1 MSPRISTRTRSIRN
15 AIITQVYGLRPRIA
29 IGSPSLPPIAGHRL
43 RLPRRQFHG
52 VRSPAHLR
60 SAIPAESIRL
70 LQAHAAEGAV
80 DHRRG
85 RSALRRRGGR
95 FQGFRWRRRGLRG
108 CDRGRGRGPRSR
120 VKHGPTFRAALGI
133 FRDQGTADGANVS
146 AEHDPA
152 AAETQVSIR
161 LKLQI
166 PARVELER
174 TAGIELQGPA
184 RVELELA
191 VRIEV
196 QEVGH
201 ALHAPQTQYSALAG

>member
-43 RLPRRQFHG
+43 RLLRRQFHG
-52 VRSPAHLR
+52 LRRPAHLR

-80 DHRRG
+80 DRRRG
-85 RSALRRRGGR
+85 RSSLRRRGGR
-95 FQGFRWRRRGLRG
+95 FQGVRWRRRGLRG

-120 VKHGPTFRAALGI
+120 VKHGPAFRAALGI
-133 FRDQGTADGANVS
+133 LRDQGTADWANVS
-146 AEHDPA
+146 AEHDSA

-166 PARVELER
+166 PARVELE
-174 TAGIELQGPA
+174 GPA